1 MRFKPKHLVFLSGYV
16 LCAIFVNLLCGYIR
30 TNQKILASL
39 QTSTQSVLNRRSP
52 LRNNTSTLLRTAALK
67 LTVNLKPKV
76 VDSSALGT
84 RQEHQQQGAA
94 QSSTG
99 ARPKRCNGCFNS
111 VFPMLI
117 DEVDICETHHDQ
129 NIELVFLIV
138 SSHRLRKR
146 RDSIR
151 QTWASITKN
160 NTSRYRHVF
169 LFGMTPDGALMERVR
184 EESRQFRDVLVS
196 DFLDSYNNLTL
207 KTLMGLR
214 WAATRCRHVRFF
226 MKVDDDVW
234 VNTVALREML
244 AQKGE
249 LLDNR
254 LIGMC
259 RKGTKPERDP
269 RSKWYVSVSYFPDE
283 TYPPFCGGPAYVG
296 GMGVAARVVA
306 VSKDI
311 PFFFIEDVYL
321 GFCLEALGAGVLLSG
336 RFLTGPRI
344 SNDTCYA
351 RNSVIVA
358 HRVYADM
365 MRTYWAAKCDV

>member
-1 MRFKPKHLVFLSGYV
+1 
-16 LCAIFVNLLCGYIR
+16 
-30 TNQKILASL
+30 
-39 QTSTQSVLNRRSP
+39 
-52 LRNNTSTLLRTAALK
+52 
-67 LTVNLKPKV
+67 
-76 VDSSALGT
+76 
-84 RQEHQQQGAA
+84 
-94 QSSTG
+94 
-99 ARPKRCNGCFNS
+99 
-111 VFPMLI
+111 
-117 DEVDICETHHDQ
+117 
-129 NIELVFLIV
+129 
-138 SSHRLRKR
+138 
-146 RDSIR
+146 
-151 QTWASITKN
+151 
-160 NTSRYRHVF
+160 
-169 LFGMTPDGALMERVR
+169 MERVR

-214 WAATRCRHVRFF
+214 WAATRFF

-321 GFCLEALGAGVLLSG
+321 GMAK
-336 RFLTGPRI
+336 
-344 SNDTCYA
+344 
-351 RNSVIVA
+351 RNLDGLRLNLQEGKDAEMFVNVFQA
-358 HRVYADM
+358 MYCNKNKDCV
-365 MRTYWAAKCDV
+365 